1 MPHAF
6 KETQPAATPAARKAA
21 PRTAAGAGTPGREV
35 LDRLLQGLPR
45 RLQER
50 IRLSGDHQI
59 LHYSGELKGDPE
71 LAALLALL
79 KDWYGTRAKAH
90 APSSFA
96 QELLAPQAASLQAG
110 QARPF
115 GQGGEAGQTGQPGP
129 DETEVKRQL
138 GQIIAQACAQGATDI
153 HICDLGAYGLVRLRV
168 MGEMRSLRETSGEE
182 AGRLIAVAFNG
193 LGQQSERPSFTSI
206 ERMDAR
212 IVDRRWLP
220 AGVHAIRLHSEP
232 VETGTERQGACLAM
246 RILRPVSAGAG
257 LGLEGRLSRLGFSQA
272 QCRAFRE
279 LSLGSGLVLVAG
291 PTGHGKST
299 VLANVM
305 EAIVEEHPEKACLSV
320 EDPPE
325 YPLRGVMQIQVAT
338 NQAAGLAPG
347 FRAQAYADAIAGAMR
362 SDPDVLMIGEIRY
375 PEAAQAAVDAALT
388 GHAAW
393 ASVHARDAFAIPARL
408 QLLLEGLLKEDPLVL
423 LCQPG
428 LLSGLVCQRLVP
440 LLCPACAMPAR
451 LADRTLLARA
461 LPEDLQA
468 RLARAGID
476 PLAVRLRREGGCPAC
491 QGLGLAGSAACAEVV
506 VVNDALRS
514 LLREGRFAEARSL
527 WLAQG
532 GQTLLARALALVA
545 SGKADPGLCEE
556 RLGQALDSEAG
567 PAAGEAGD
575 RDGLAWPDGADGA
588 EGLGREHWLTAG
600 RAPCGTGC
608 PGSSGGPGSPGGPGG
623 KDGTGAA
630 GLLDGHPVTAASLH
644 ARDEPAAPDAC
655 AGQDQPPDLQD
666 LAGWNGLDGLVE
678 PEGPEGAEGRRWLA

>member
-1 MPHAF
+1 MSHAF
-6 KETQPAATPAARKAA
+6 KETQPAAAPAA
-21 PRTAAGAGTPGREV
+21 PRTVPCADPPGREV
-35 LDRLLQGLPR
+35 LDRLLQSLPR

-50 IRLSGDHQI
+50 IRLSGDHQV

-79 KDWYGTRAKAH
+79 KDWYGTRARAH

-96 QELLAPQAASLQAG
+96 QELLVPQAASLQAG
-110 QARPF
+110 QARSF
-115 GQGGEAGQTGQPGP
+115 GQGGEAGQAGQPGP

-168 MGEMRSLRETSGEE
+168 MGEMRPLRETSGEE

-212 IVDRRWLP
+212 IVNRRWLP

-232 VETGTERQGACLAM
+232 VETGAERQGASLAM
-246 RILRPVSAGAG
+246 RILRPVSAGTG
-257 LGLEGRLSRLGFSQA
+257 IGLEDRLGMLGFTEA
-272 QCRAFRE
+272 QCRDFRR

-305 EAIVEEHPEKACLSV
+305 EAIMEEHPEKTCLAV

-325 YPLRGVMQIQVAT
+325 YPLRGVLQIQVAT
-338 NQAAGLAPG
+338 GQGSGKEPG

-375 PEAAQAAVDAALT
+375 PEAAQAAVEAALT

-393 ASVHARDAFAIPARL
+393 ATVHARDAFAIPARL
-408 QLLLEGLLKEDPLVL
+408 QLLLEGVLREDPLAL

-428 LLSGLVCQRLVP
+428 LLAGLVCQRLVP
-440 LLCPACAMPAR
+440 RLCPACAVPAGI
-451 LADRTLLARA
+451 AGPGLLARA
-461 LPEDLQA
+461 LPAGLQA
-468 RLARAGID
+468 RLRRAGVD
-476 PLAVRLRREGGCPAC
+476 PMAVRLRREGGCPAC
-491 QGLGLAGSAACAEVV
+491 RGLGLAGSAACAEVV
-506 VVNDALRS
+506 VIDADLRA
-514 LLREGRFAEARSL
+514 LIREGRFAEARSL
-527 WLAQG
+527 WLARG
-532 GQTLLARALALVA
+532 GQTQLSRALELVA
-545 SGKADPGLCEE
+545 EGLADPGLAEE

-567 PAAGEAGD
+567 PDAENGEDARDALALDASCWPD
-575 RDGLAWPDGADGA
+575 RDD
-588 EGLGREHWLTAG
+588 WLTA
-600 RAPCGTGC
+600 P
-608 PGSSGGPGSPGGPGG
+608 
-623 KDGTGAA
+623 K
-630 GLLDGHPVTAASLH
+630 L
-644 ARDEPAAPDAC
+644 PAAPGLSGLSSRTAPQDGTDGGTLPALPKAPRAPAAPSAPDALGGPDAPDAP
-655 AGQDQPPDLQD
+655 AGGEALPDLKD
-666 LAGWNGLDGLVE
+666 LAGWNGLDGLAE
-678 PEGPEGAEGRRWLA
+678 PGGSERSEGRRWLS